1 MLAASARGVLT
12 ANARRQSTTSSRR
25 CLSSLAQ
32 SLSFDSGE
40 LNCRRTLVP
49 ITLKPVI
56 SQSSIRWFSPTA
68 IASADLPYHIVVGMP
83 ALSPT
88 MEQGIISKWNVK
100 EGDSFAAGDS
110 LAVIETDKAS
120 MDFEAQDDGV
130 VAKILV
136 SEGGDATN
144 CGSPIM
150 VTVEDTGEV
159 GAFANFSSA
168 GAAPPA
174 APSPKR
180 DVATP
185 APAAAIPKPAV
196 DLPYHIVVGMPA
208 LSPTMEQGTISK
220 WNVAEGDSFAA
231 GDSLAVIET
240 DKASMDFEA
249 QDDGVVAK
257 LLVKEGTSDVKVG
270 TEIMVTVEDTAD
282 VGAFASFVAGLSA
295 APASSSASTPPPVT
309 APSPKRDVATPA
321 PAAAIPAPTAVTLA
335 APTAAPAAAVTA
347 APSGAISLGGTE
359 WGLLAAVK
367 SPLAKMMASKQKE
380 YISKYGSSGHV
391 PVV

>member
-100 EGDSFAAGDS
+100 
-110 LAVIETDKAS
+110 
-120 MDFEAQDDGV
+120 
-130 VAKILV
+130 
-136 SEGGDATN
+136 
-144 CGSPIM
+144 
-150 VTVEDTGEV
+150 
-159 GAFANFSSA
+159 
-168 GAAPPA
+168 
-174 APSPKR
+174 
-180 DVATP
+180 
-185 APAAAIPKPAV
+185 
-196 DLPYHIVVGMPA
+196 
-208 LSPTMEQGTISK
+208 
-220 WNVAEGDSFAA
+220 EGDSFAA

>member
-1 MLAASARGVLT
+1 MLAASARGVLI

-32 SLSFDSGE
+32 SLSSFDSGE

-49 ITLKPVI
+49 RIKPVI

-130 VAKILV
+130 VAK
-136 SEGGDATN
+136 
-144 CGSPIM
+144 
-150 VTVEDTGEV
+150 
-159 GAFANFSSA
+159 
-168 GAAPPA
+168 
-174 APSPKR
+174 
-180 DVATP
+180 
-185 APAAAIPKPAV
+185 
-196 DLPYHIVVGMPA
+196 
-208 LSPTMEQGTISK
+208 
-220 WNVAEGDSFAA
+220 
-231 GDSLAVIET
+231 
-240 DKASMDFEA
+240 
-249 QDDGVVAK
+249 

-270 TEIMVTVEDTAD
+270 TDIMVTVEDTAD
-282 VGAFASFVAGLSA
+282 VGAFASFVAGAA
-295 APASSSASTPPPVT
+295 APASSSAAASTPPPVA

-335 APTAAPAAAVTA
+335 APTAAPAATVTA